1 MKGTEGRK
9 PWSLE
14 MQIPHISVHLLA
26 PVESESTVAL
36 IVNRMN
42 GRLVSDYSPILILF
56 RVIGVFQQSSE
67 PKVWLHFVNA
77 SSYKVCHCCLRIA
90 SLVKVSMSSE
100 WQYQVP

>member
-42 GRLVSDYSPILILF
+42 ARSVYDYHPIRIHHMFLLWKYFINTRSLNHISFSHCSIESATAAYVLF
-56 RVIGVFQQSSE
+56 PLAI
-67 PKVWLHFVNA
+67 
-77 SSYKVCHCCLRIA
+77 
-90 SLVKVSMSSE
+90 VSMSSE
-100 WQYQVP
+100 